1 MLLAMIQMIDG
12 LFTKII
18 FLPMLYIL
26 YCRFTGVRKRGATAQ
41 KIYRV
46 CVVLVVL
53 FLIRCFCAKFIFAEV
68 NYHRFTDTAL
78 SPVFRAI
85 FYPNR

>member
-41 KIYRV
+41 KIYRYKV
-46 CVVLVVL
+46 IIKNVQKVWNKNVQML
-53 FLIRCFCAKFIFAEV
+53 
-68 NYHRFTDTAL
+68 
-78 SPVFRAI
+78 
-85 FYPNR
+85 